1 MQDLCFS
8 SQEEI
13 RHAYILSSPSREFAF
28 AQALRIAQ
36 AAVCRGHAPYPCGQC
51 TPCIKVSSMVHP
63 DVRVISRLTDDKGKP
78 KQAVTVDQ
86 VREIVADAV
95 VLPNEAP
102 RKVYI
107 FQEADLMNIEA
118 QNAALKLLEE
128 PPNGAVLLLCA
139 INSGRL
145 LTTVRSRCTELSFA
159 GTAEDETAE
168 ISALS
173 EAYLK
178 AAASGNAFAL
188 WQFCEDNNA
197 LSFQEMTAFC
207 TETALRLTDMLCSR
221 RDAMGMSPS
230 RLLSLEKLMEKCI
243 RALKVNVNVKQVFG
257 LIAVSSDPLSEI
269 KRKNTRKAS
278 PHFD

>member
-13 RHAYILSSPSREFAF
+13 RHAYILSSPSREVAF
-28 AQALRIAQ
+28 AQALRIAR
-36 AAVCRGHAPYPCGQC
+36 AAVCRGHAPYPCGEC
-51 TPCIKVSSMVHP
+51 EPCRKVTKLTHP
-63 DVRVISRLTDDKGKP
+63 DVRVISRPADDKGKL
-78 KQAVTVDQ
+78 KQAIMVDQ

-95 VLPNEAP
+95 ILPNEAP

-107 FQEADLMNIEA
+107 FQEADLMNTEA

-128 PPNGAVLLLCA
+128 PPNGAVLLLCVV
-139 INSGRL
+139 NSGRL

-159 GTAEDETAE
+159 GTSEDETAE

-188 WQFCEDNNA
+188 WQFCEGNND

-230 RLLSLEKLMEKCI
+230 KLLSLERLMEKCI
-243 RALKVNVNVKQVFG
+243 RALKVNVNVKQIFG
-257 LIAVSSDPLSEI
+257 LIAVSSDSLSEI
-269 KRKNTRKAS
+269 KRKNARKS
-278 PHFD
+278 PPHYN